1 LGGALDL
8 LSNFYTS
15 ATWGSEIA
23 ARFNT
28 IMIKGF
34 SVTRTILSIAND
46 DFAEPTA
53 TSVAYRWDI
62 KGNYGGIVGA
72 TYTDIVTC

>member
-1 LGGALDL
+1 
-8 LSNFYTS
+8 
-15 ATWGSEIA
+15 
-23 ARFNT
+23 
-28 IMIKGF
+28 MIKGF
-34 SVTRTILSIAND
+34 SVSRTILSIAND

-62 KGNYGGIVGA
+62 KGNYGAIVGA